1 MKLLLCVAL
10 PDATKCIKNPP
21 IWGVRILGI
30 TIWMMRRNDACGVN
44 QGKPEVFALIHTH
57 GVAMYPVLPDLPWSA
72 HITPP
77 MPSEAP
83 PHPPPE
89 MPPPD
94 EPAHDPVHD
103 PEPQTPPIEL
113 PPGEVPP
120 EIPPQH

>member
-1 MKLLLCVAL
+1 MTV
-10 PDATKCIKNPP
+10 
-21 IWGVRILGI
+21 
-30 TIWMMRRNDACGVN
+30 WMMRGNDICGPDWGNPAIRLVME
-44 QGKPEVFALIHTH
+44 PSMH
-57 GVAMYPVLPDLPWSA
+57 PSLPDPTRRA

-77 MPSEAP
+77 QPSEQP

-103 PEPQTPPIEL
+103 PEPKTPPIEL

-120 EIPPQH
+120 EIPPKH

>member
-1 MKLLLCVAL
+1 MPAL
-10 PDATKCIKNPP
+10 PDLTK
-21 IWGVRILGI
+21 R
-30 TIWMMRRNDACGVN
+30 
-44 QGKPEVFALIHTH
+44 
-57 GVAMYPVLPDLPWSA
+57 A

-77 MPSEAP
+77 QPPEQP

-113 PPGEVPP
+113 PPGELPP
-120 EIPPQH
+120 EIPPQHWRCATSHLLESRPPRHPEAARFGMPGQPAHPHICP